1 MDVTENTRLVELEAR
16 VSALE
21 GRSGGGDPAPD
32 QEPAADTD
40 AFWALNGVK
49 ARHPGQ
55 GAVLFAGSASIAG
68 GESYEYQYGL
78 DTQHLLDLEWSAF
91 ADSLAA
97 LGHPVRLAI
106 LRAVA
111 GGTETVAGLVEELGL
126 GTSGQM
132 YHHVNQLQARG
143 WLMAS
148 ARSRFR
154 IPPARMIPL
163 LAILTA
169 AAGGS

>member
-1 MDVTENTRLVELEAR
+1 MDVTESTRLAALEAR

-21 GRSGGGDPAPD
+21 GRGGDDGPAPEH
-32 QEPAADTD
+32 EPATSEV
-40 AFWALNGVK
+40 FWVLNGVK
-49 ARHPGQ
+49 ARHPGP
-55 GAVLFAGSASIAG
+55 GAVLFAGSASTPG

-78 DTQHLLDLEWSAF
+78 ETEHLLDLDWSSY

-132 YHHVNQLQARG
+132 YHHVNQLEARG
-143 WLMAS
+143 WLTAH